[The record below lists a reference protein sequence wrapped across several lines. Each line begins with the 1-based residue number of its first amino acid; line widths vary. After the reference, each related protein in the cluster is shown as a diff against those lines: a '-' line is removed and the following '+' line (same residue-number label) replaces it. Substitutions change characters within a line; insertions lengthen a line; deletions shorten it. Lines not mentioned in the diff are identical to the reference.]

1 MDKKV
6 IVSYREYIHSLNR
19 CVSCLHNLPSYPTIV
34 DDFFTALLLQASLEY
49 SCISAKLINEK
60 DYEKKEKKNAR

>member
-6 IVSYREYIHSLNR
+6 IVSYREYINSLNR
-19 CVSCLHNLPSYPTIV
+19 CVSCLHKLPSHPSVVEDI
-34 DDFFTALLLQASLEY
+34 FTALLLQASFEY
-49 SCISAKLINEK
+49 SSISANSLNEK